1 MQFMDLGAYSLVE
14 RSSEAT
20 ETGPRKNHPREYGGG
35 GECSPLARDLGLV
48 VTQRCVISVVT

>member
-35 GECSPLARDLGLV
+35 GGSVLLWH
-48 VTQRCVISVVT
+48 VI

>member
-1 MQFMDLGAYSLVE
+1 MDLGAYSLVE

-20 ETGPRKNHPREYGGG
+20 ETGPRKTNPMGVWG

-48 VTQRCVISVVT
+48 VTQHCVISVVT